1 MGKTY
6 PHLTAK
12 LSSIMYIC
20 ILLKVLHLTK
30 GKQKFMQEFLET
42 LLHLLVNY
50 PFSVDMMEMFPF
62 SQKRNL
68 FSTM

>member
-1 MGKTY
+1 
-6 PHLTAK
+6 LK
-12 LSSIMYIC
+12 LSLIMSIC

-30 GKQKFMQEFLET
+30 GKLKFMLEFQET
-42 LLHLLVNY
+42 SLHLPVNV

-68 FSTM
+68 CSTM